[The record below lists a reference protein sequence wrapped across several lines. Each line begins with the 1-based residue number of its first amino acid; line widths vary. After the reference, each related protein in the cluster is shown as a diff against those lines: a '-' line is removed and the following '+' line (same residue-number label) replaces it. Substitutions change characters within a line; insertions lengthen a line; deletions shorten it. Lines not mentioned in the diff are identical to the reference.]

1 MNSNISSKLSDMIKS
16 GELTPRSPSNSSQLM
31 SSGQL
36 SPSRTQYLTSSSR
49 MNGAS
54 ATSKAADLLK
64 TPSSPTRMTSAS
76 QLPKTPSSP
85 TRMTVASELPRTPS
99 PSKASRL
106 SSMIAPSSPSRMTGP
121 SAASKAA
128 ELSKSVYL
136 TPASQVPRTPS
147 PSIPSPSKLSR
158 TPSSPSR
165 MTGASQ
171 VPRTPSPSKASRLS
185 SMVAPSSP
193 SRMTGPS
200 AASKAAE
207 LSKSVYLT
215 PASQVPRTPSPSV
228 PSPSKSLRLSS
239 KIPIS
244 DKSASTLGVNVKR
257 ISQRTATPYP
267 SQQLSVS
274 SESSVSRP
282 LSPSILSTR
291 KSISRYNVKDMLEEI
306 PDVLSPTRSISVKPS
321 SKRGVLS
328 GFITIEEDPQNDL
341 PGTKVSLMISLQ
353 RDSIPVN
360 TIDMKLADN
369 GDVIYFSIGDLQSF
383 LENFPQL
390 SRGINQKVMNIYNSW
405 RNKVGPE
412 WKRSPIIWERS
423 LDEVDFQ

>member
-64 TPSSPTRMTSAS
+64 TPSSPTRMTSIS

-106 SSMIAPSSPSRMTGP
+106 SSMI
-121 SAASKAA
+121 
-128 ELSKSVYL
+128 
-136 TPASQVPRTPS
+136 
-147 PSIPSPSKLSR
+147 
-158 TPSSPSR
+158 
-165 MTGASQ
+165 
-171 VPRTPSPSKASRLS
+171 
-185 SMVAPSSP
+185 APSSP